1 MIRYFKK
8 PNDRMLSTVSISA
21 TIIASLLF
29 IACGSSKKATT
40 NYETIV
46 LPPSVPAK
54 TVDPGISTERQ
65 TQIKYAAF
73 LKTSPDSL
81 SNIKLYAF
89 IDRWLNTPYKWGGID
104 EKGIDCSAFMQ
115 RLLQDVYQIHIPRT
129 SVEQF
134 FTRNVE
140 PFHDGH
146 YFSEG
151 DLVFFSTIPGKPI
164 SHVGLYLK
172 NKVFVNASSS
182 NGVSLANLDDPYW
195 KKRYVAA
202 GRVKLTAN

>member
-1 MIRYFKK
+1 MSYSIRIPALF
-8 PNDRMLSTVSISA
+8 LGC
-21 TIIASLLF
+21 LLF
-29 IACGSSKKATT
+29 FSCGSSRKSAS

-46 LPPSVPAK
+46 IPASASEK
-54 TVDPGISTERQ
+54 PVAPGISTDRQ
-65 TQIKYAAF
+65 LQVKYAAF
-73 LKTSPDSL
+73 LNTAPDSL
-81 SNIKLYAF
+81 TNIKLYSF
-89 IDRWLNTPYKWGGID
+89 INKWLNTPYKWGGTD

-115 RLLQDVYQIHIPRT
+115 RLLQDVYQINIPRT

-146 YFSEG
+146 YFAEG

-172 NKVFVNASSS
+172 NRVFVNASSR

-202 GRVKLTAN
+202 GRVKVAAH